1 MLKYDFGDGVTGFST
16 EVGDLIDYEII
27 VPILQAHGTKVA
39 IIKDPSIIPDTY
51 GVDAIVTT
59 VKGMTIGVKTAD
71 CVPILIYDSC
81 QKVIAAIHSGWKGTI
96 ANITKCV
103 IEIMREEFG
112 SSPTDIK
119 AVIGPCIHVESF
131 EVGDEVYIDFKN
143 KGYGHF
149 CRRMYMPNCSGDEK
163 WHIDLPSV
171 CRHQLLDAG
180 ITDILVRNECTYQQF
195 PRFYSARRMKEE
207 LGNHRIFN
215 CISL

>member
-1 MLKYDFGDGVTGFST
+1 MLKYDFVDGVTGFST

>member
-16 EVGDLIDYEII
+16 EVGDLIEYEII

-59 VKGMTIGVKTAD
+59 VKGVTIGVKTAD
-71 CVPILIYDSC
+71 CVPILIYDSY

-96 ANITKCV
+96 ANITNCV
-103 IEIMREEFG
+103 IEIMRKDFG

-163 WHIDLPSV
+163 WHVDLPSV

-180 ITDILVRNECTYQQF
+180 ITDIVVRKECTYQQF

-207 LGNHRIFN
+207 LANHRIFN

>member
-27 VPILQAHGTKVA
+27 VPILQAHGTKAA

-59 VKGMTIGVKTAD
+59 VKGVTIGVKTAD
-71 CVPILIYDSC
+71 CVPILIYDSY

-103 IEIMREEFG
+103 IELMRKEFG

-180 ITDILVRNECTYQQF
+180 ITDIVARNECTYQQF

-207 LGNHRIFN
+207 LGDHRIFN